1 MGKKARNYE
10 TGTGLWQD
18 CSWIGGTFG
27 LIFSHRLS
35 SGKVL
40 NMNNKILPVAVTLFA
55 ASTALA
61 QQAVQWKYLPELA
74 DRYYGIRDDTRTI
87 WNGAFLEGCYPET
100 VVPFAW
106 HGTEGP
112 RYVIYEIT
120 GTIVKPTFEWTQ
132 TPIDGANPEVIN
144 FNCFTGFHG
153 GGGRGFGMNFGA
165 NNSWSNSDFRILYT
179 YDQTSGRVYGGAVFS
194 LSEAERVNFSFDKIT
209 VVQGFALNF
218 FIPLDNLRYFTPGS
232 VHVESVRVG
241 ISDQLYV
248 LGSEPLT
255 PLSNFPTCDG
265 DLTQDCSVDGQDL
278 AFLLSVWG
286 GSKPAA
292 DLDGDGIVDGVDLAI
307 MLSNWGSCPN

>member
-1 MGKKARNYE
+1 MHNLVPVLVL
-10 TGTGLWQD
+10 GLLAP
-18 CSWIGGTFG
+18 SMA
-27 LIFSHRLS
+27 H
-35 SGKVL
+35 
-40 NMNNKILPVAVTLFA
+40 
-55 ASTALA
+55 A
-61 QQAVQWKYLPELA
+61 QQAVQWRYLPELA

-87 WNGAFLEGCYPET
+87 WNGAFLEGCFPET

-106 HGTEGP
+106 QGTEGP

-132 TPIDGANPEVIN
+132 SPIDGAQPEVFN
-144 FNCFTGFHG
+144 FNG
-153 GGGRGFGMNFGA
+153 GLTFQDGRGFGFGLPFGA
-165 NNSWSNSDFRILYT
+165 NYSWAYSGSWFLST
-179 YDQTSGRVYGGAVFS
+179 YDQSNGRVYGGAVFS
-194 LSEAERVNFSFDKIT
+194 TREAGWVNFSIDKMT
-209 VVQGFALNF
+209 VRQGFLLNF

-255 PLSNFPTCDG
+255 PLSDFPTCDG
-265 DLTQDCSVDGQDL
+265 DITQDCSIDGQDL

-292 DLDGDGIVDGVDLAI
+292 DLDGDGIVNGVDLAI
-307 MLSNWGSCPN
+307 MLSNWGPCPN